1 MDAITQEI
9 VSHLE
14 HLPIEKKL
22 AVLELVKPNAN
33 NGHSRKQTR
42 EERLQWLL
50 SFREYDNDALNAL
63 EEVHQWANSWEEP
76 RYD

>member
-22 AVLELVKPNAN
+22 AVLELVKPSKKSQPN
-33 NGHSRKQTR
+33 SQSSWQ
-42 EERLQWLL
+42 ERWSAMPVLCE
-50 SFREYDNDALNAL
+50 SDIIAL
-63 EEVHQWANSWEEP
+63 EKIHEEWNSWEP
-76 RYD
+76 QSW